1 MPSIIA
7 KWSRLPTNIRGA
19 ACVVAGGFV
28 LIVMAGLVKHL
39 GQSLPAFEVV
49 FVRFLS
55 GLIVI
60 LPVVWR
66 LGFGV
71 LRTHRPGLHLMR
83 GVVGFF
89 GNLCFFFALIHM
101 SIGDTVTIQF
111 SRPLVM
117 VVIAGLFLGEIVGR
131 RRAALTVAGFLG
143 VLMITRPFSAGFEPW
158 ALVAVVGTVFAT
170 LVVIT
175 VKLLTRTE
183 QTVVIMFYFALTTT
197 ALSLVPAVLT
207 WQTPTSAQLAL
218 LILTG
223 ILGIVGQSLFT
234 HGIGLGE
241 TSFVL
246 PFDYLRI
253 VYAFAIGAIW
263 FAEVPDMWGAAGA
276 TVIVASSLY
285 LLKGER
291 RRNTVD

>member
-1 MPSIIA
+1 MQSLKA
-7 KWSRLPTNIRGA
+7 KWSHLPANIRGA
-19 ACVVAGGFV
+19 GCVAAGGFL
-28 LIVMAGLVKHL
+28 LIVMASLVKHL

-66 LGFGV
+66 LGFGI
-71 LRTHRPGLHLMR
+71 LRTRRLGLHMTR

-101 SIGDTVTIQF
+101 AIGDTVTIQF

-117 VVIAGLFLGEIVGR
+117 VVIAALFLGEVVGKR
-131 RRAALTVAGFLG
+131 RGALTVIGFSG
-143 VLMITRPFSAGFEPW
+143 VLLITRPFGDGFEPW
-158 ALVAVVGTVFAT
+158 ALVALTGTIFAT

-197 ALSLVPAVLT
+197 ALSLIPAVLT
-207 WQTPTSAQLAL
+207 WQTPTWAELGL
-218 LILTG
+218 LFLTG
-223 ILGIVGQSLFT
+223 VLGIVGQSMFT

-253 VYAFAIGAIW
+253 VYAFAFGAIM
-263 FAEVPDMWGAAGA
+263 FSEVPDIWGAAGA
-276 TVIVASSLY
+276 AVIVVSSLY

-291 RRNTVD
+291 GR

>member
-1 MPSIIA
+1 MQSLKA
-7 KWSRLPTNIRGA
+7 KWSHLPANIRGA
-19 ACVVAGGFV
+19 GCVVAGGFL
-28 LIVMAGLVKHL
+28 LIVMASLVKQL

-71 LRTHRPGLHLMR
+71 LRTRRLGLHMMR

-101 SIGDTVTIQF
+101 AIGDTVTIQF

-117 VVIAGLFLGEIVGR
+117 VVIAGLFLGEVVGKR
-131 RRAALTVAGFLG
+131 RGALTVIGFSG
-143 VLMITRPFSAGFEPW
+143 VLLITRPFGDGFEPW
-158 ALVAVVGTVFAT
+158 ALVALAGTIFAT

-197 ALSLVPAVLT
+197 ALSLIPAVLT
-207 WQTPTSAQLAL
+207 WQTPTWAELGL
-218 LILTG
+218 LFLTG
-223 ILGIVGQSLFT
+223 VLGIAGQSMFT

-253 VYAFAIGAIW
+253 VYAFAIGAIM
-263 FAEVPDMWGAAGA
+263 FAEVPDIWGAVGA
-276 TVIVASSLY
+276 TVIVASSLF

-291 RRNTVD
+291 RR